1 MYEVKKLDLD
11 QIHQLQ
17 LANSEE
23 LPKISMIDLI
33 LNEQVMSAFIV
44 DLNKSQSTIKTYT
57 RCLKSFA
64 QWLAMNGI
72 QQTSESTVKL
82 YMQWLENQGRQ
93 PSTIHLYIVV
103 VKRWFKWLEAKRIYP
118 DVAKNVENV
127 RVRKDSP
134 KSFFQAH
141 QVKKILDTVD
151 QTSEKGKRNYA
162 LLVLLFTCGL
172 RTIEA
177 SRARVCNIRLNGS
190 QLVLYIHGK
199 GHKTD
204 DDYVPLPDKTYAVL
218 CEYLSTRGIKPKD
231 FETCKEPLFTSTS
244 NRSKDQ
250 SISTNA
256 ISKICKSCFR
266 KAGYD
271 QHDWTAH
278 STRHTAATLALTNG
292 ADLRETQMLL
302 RHSSP
307 TTTEIYI
314 HQLGKLENQ
323 AGQDV
328 ANAIFD

>member
-1 MYEVKKLDLD
+1 MYEVQKLDLD

-72 QQTSESTVKL
+72 QQTSESTIKL

-141 QVKKILDTVD
+141 
-151 QTSEKGKRNYA
+151 
-162 LLVLLFTCGL
+162 
-172 RTIEA
+172 
-177 SRARVCNIRLNGS
+177 
-190 QLVLYIHGK
+190 
-199 GHKTD
+199 
-204 DDYVPLPDKTYAVL
+204 
-218 CEYLSTRGIKPKD
+218 
-231 FETCKEPLFTSTS
+231 
-244 NRSKDQ
+244 
-250 SISTNA
+250 
-256 ISKICKSCFR
+256 
-266 KAGYD
+266 
-271 QHDWTAH
+271 
-278 STRHTAATLALTNG
+278 
-292 ADLRETQMLL
+292 
-302 RHSSP
+302 
-307 TTTEIYI
+307 
-314 HQLGKLENQ
+314 
-323 AGQDV
+323 
-328 ANAIFD
+328 